1 MARVRVQQILVRV
14 LVQQI
19 LVRVLVQVQ
28 APQVQVLA
36 PQVQVQVLLQLVL
49 LRGLELLHRVQ
60 EMQQERVPVAEPMR
74 RHAKDLRAPFQEISS
89 SQGFSTGSRMLLD
102 PQAWCSAKRR
112 FLSLYKKEG
121 TTVQDS
127 GTLISTMDNSNQGN
141 CLPVLLSAMCNLLR
155 VITEPCKW
163 CPKFCQGHS
172 TGSM

>member
-1 MARVRVQQILVRV
+1 VVLALARVRVQQILVRV

-74 RHAKDLRAPFQEISS
+74 RHAKDS
-89 SQGFSTGSRMLLD
+89 
-102 PQAWCSAKRR
+102 
-112 FLSLYKKEG
+112 
-121 TTVQDS
+121 
-127 GTLISTMDNSNQGN
+127 
-141 CLPVLLSAMCNLLR
+141 
-155 VITEPCKW
+155 
-163 CPKFCQGHS
+163 
-172 TGSM
+172 